1 MARDDADLVTDDSRV
16 EEPPSV
22 DGEAESDQAVAA
34 GVEAEGVGVV
44 DGVEI
49 TPEAIIEA
57 LLFST
62 DDPLPAAKIAQILG
76 FGNARV
82 VKKHIAVLNERYDAA
97 GTAFRIEEV
106 AGGFQML
113 SLPAYHRWISKLQSV
128 RRENKLTRAG
138 LETLAIVAYKQ
149 PVMRVDIEAVRG
161 VAVGDILNRLR
172 ENGLLKIVGRA
183 EIIGR
188 PMLYGTTKKFLQ
200 VFGLGSLED
209 LPTVEALPKPPE
221 TPPETKS
228 EVPPAEPVDG

>member
-1 MARDDADLVTDDSRV
+1 MAPNDADTI
-16 EEPPSV
+16 
-22 DGEAESDQAVAA
+22 
-34 GVEAEGVGVV
+34 AEGLAA
-44 DGVEI
+44 DGVAPVEKNDGPEVDSAGDSGEVPPAGGDLEI

-57 LLFST
+57 VLFST

-82 VKKHIAVLNERYDAA
+82 VKKHISVLNERYEQA

-113 SLPAYHRWISKLQSV
+113 SQPTFHRWISKLQSV

-172 ENGLLKIVGRA
+172 ENGLVKIVGRA
-183 EIIGR
+183 EVIGR

-200 VFGLGSLED
+200 VFGLGSLDD
-209 LPTVEALPKPPE
+209 LPEVEALPKPPE
-221 TPPETKS
+221 TA
-228 EVPPAEPVDG
+228 AEKPS